1 MAMYETKK
9 KGKGKLGSQ
18 NFKRKINED
27 IRERNKNVFKSIC
40 VIEIECYINQKC
52 SVSISES

>member
-1 MAMYETKK
+1 MQCMKQKK
-9 KGKGKLGSQ
+9 ARENEERSQ

-40 VIEIECYINQKC
+40 VVEIECYINQKC
-52 SVSISES
+52 SLSISES

>member
-1 MAMYETKK
+1 MKQKK
-9 KGKGKLGSQ
+9 SKNEERSQ
-18 NFKRKINED
+18 NFKRNINED